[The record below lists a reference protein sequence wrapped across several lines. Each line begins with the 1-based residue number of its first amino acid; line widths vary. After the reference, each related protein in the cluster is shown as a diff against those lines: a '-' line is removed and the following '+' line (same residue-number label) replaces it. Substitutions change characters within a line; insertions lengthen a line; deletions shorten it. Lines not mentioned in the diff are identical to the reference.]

1 MFNKE
6 CKFFPCHRGL
16 EDCEFCYC
24 PLYPCKDQ
32 SLGEYIID
40 LRKGKIWDCSK
51 CTKFHGKD
59 ALEKMT
65 EYKNNII

>member
-1 MFNKE
+1 MIDKE

-32 SLGEYIID
+32 SLGEWIIG
-40 LRKGKIWDCSK
+40 LTGGKIWDCAK
-51 CTKFHGKD
+51 CIKFHGKD
-59 ALEKMT
+59 AQEKME
-65 EYKNNII
+65 EYKKNII